1 MKRVPTHSEG
11 RYLLVLSFVTFKPQ
25 WVHQPSLRD
34 LCVRVFGVLYLCSW
48 VQEHLIPGTYLHV
61 LSLAPWAFSLRLL
74 PKLPSDHTCSFGKQ
88 LTFSKGLDKLQEMPD
103 RIGLTTLDN
112 LTIEECGKFNRD
124 ISGRAEGR

>member
-1 MKRVPTHSEG
+1 M
-11 RYLLVLSFVTFKPQ
+11 
-25 WVHQPSLRD
+25 
-34 LCVRVFGVLYLCSW
+34 FGVLYLCSW
-48 VQEHLIPGTYLHV
+48 EHLIPGTYLHV